1 MDYFLA
7 PPDSGSRAVL
17 HKKTC
22 NKLQQVKGAEYIG
35 YFLGECRAIRH
46 AEIIAKDTV
55 TLCPTCLSHN
65 DNKADDNLMVNLYRT
80 SGQVTTQQPKDIW

>member
-55 TLCPTCLSHN
+55 TLCPACLSHN
-65 DNKADDNLMVNLYRT
+65 DNKANDSLLVQLSGV
-80 SGQVTTQQPKDIW
+80 SGQHV